1 MSRTPLL
8 CSACE
13 PGRHPPRPSSGF
25 SRQAPGRGWGPRLGA
40 CRQRG
45 RLSGHVGA
53 GSAGSY
59 LLLGFA
65 AGLVDR
71 VLVLFGGLARVLLL
85 LVVFGRLRVGKDGTV
100 SAAAGSREGSPPPQ
114 ALRRVLPPS
123 GSRSRHPAG
132 PPAPP
137 SPAVQPGWRCPA
149 HHAAAA
155 PPRCRPRKEA
165 AGARRGEAPCSRA
178 ASGARRDAT
187 SGSGRPAPWRSSAFT
202 W

>member
-8 CSACE
+8 FSACE

-65 AGLVDR
+65 TGLVDR

-100 SAAAGSREGSPPPQ
+100 SAAAGSREGFPPPPGTPQ
-114 ALRRVLPPS
+114 
-123 GSRSRHPAG
+123 G
-132 PPAPP
+132 PPALREPLPP
-137 SPAVQPGWRCPA
+137 PGGSARPPEPRRPARLAVPRSPCCG
-149 HHAAAA
+149 
-155 PPRCRPRKEA
+155 
-165 AGARRGEAPCSRA
+165 CSPKMSA
-178 ASGARRDAT
+178 EK
-187 SGSGRPAPWRSSAFT
+187 GSGGREAWGSPVLSGGFRGTA
-202 W
+202 